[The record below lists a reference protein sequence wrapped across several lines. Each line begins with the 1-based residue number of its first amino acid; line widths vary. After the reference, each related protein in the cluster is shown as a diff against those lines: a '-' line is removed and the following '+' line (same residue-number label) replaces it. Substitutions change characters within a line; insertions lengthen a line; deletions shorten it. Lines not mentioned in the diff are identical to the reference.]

1 MLENLPQMHLK
12 LLQKSNSKTAEVTGD
27 LIGIKIVDVVAK
39 SYGDKITVVSR
50 NSPHN
55 TSETEDIG
63 FNAKMPKEI

>member
-1 MLENLPQMHLK
+1 M
-12 LLQKSNSKTAEVTGD
+12 TGD